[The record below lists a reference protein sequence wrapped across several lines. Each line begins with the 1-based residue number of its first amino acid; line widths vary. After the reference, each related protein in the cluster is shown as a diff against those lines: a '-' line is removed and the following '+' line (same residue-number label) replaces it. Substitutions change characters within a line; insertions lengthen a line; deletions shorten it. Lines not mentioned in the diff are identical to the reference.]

1 MKRSPVRGMLFVA
14 GLLLFG
20 WGIAPGQSAPVA
32 AAPLLLVTETPTSEP
47 ASPTNSPANT
57 PTTTPANPPPPATAT
72 PISTPTAPPP
82 TDTPAPT
89 FTPAPDQPADKE
101 KTATPAPAATAT
113 ATPILTPTAT
123 LPAATDPDPAITK
136 SVSPPTAV
144 VGDTVTYTILV
155 TNLGGTLAT
164 GVVVEDTLPSF
175 LAPGEATISRG
186 QVSVSGQLVRAEIG
200 DLAPGETIELRV
212 TARVIASAAAPN
224 NRNLATVSSTSP
236 DVNPDNNQASV
247 PVDAAGPVSLPN
259 TGAAERSPLPLLVA
273 ALGLALILGSTLVR
287 RRR

>member
-57 PTTTPANPPPPATAT
+57 PTTTPANPPPPTTAT
-72 PISTPTAPPP
+72 PISTPTAPPA

-89 FTPAPDQPADKE
+89 FTPAPDQPTDDE
-101 KTATPAPAATAT
+101 KTATPTPTAAPT
-113 ATPILTPTAT
+113 LTPTAV
-123 LPAATDPDPAITK
+123 LPAVPGPDPALSK

-200 DLAPGETIELRV
+200 DLAPGETVELRV

-236 DVNPDNNQASV
+236 DVNPDNNQASG

-273 ALGLALILGSTLVR
+273 ALGRALILGSTLVR